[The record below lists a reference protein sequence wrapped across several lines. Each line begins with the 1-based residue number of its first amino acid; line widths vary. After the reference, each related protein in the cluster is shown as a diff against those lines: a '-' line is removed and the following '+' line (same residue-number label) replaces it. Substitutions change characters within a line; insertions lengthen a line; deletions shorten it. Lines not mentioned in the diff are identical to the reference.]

1 MLSGVLLFCQ
11 PVTPISIGYGLKR
24 AQDALNRSMTA
35 TLSEVGLSVPQ
46 YAILYTLDQTPGI
59 SSAELARRS
68 FVTPQTMN
76 ELVLDLEASGLVTRE
91 PHPDH
96 GRIRQ
101 ARLTPE
107 GRSKLS
113 LAGRRVATIEERMLS
128 SLTPAERRHLSVWLV
143 ACADNLARRE
153 LSPTRSRHTR

>member
-96 GRIRQ
+96 GKYGQQYRETCKGEGTTRIAVEPGVSDRRQ
-101 ARLTPE
+101 QRARQFDQV
-107 GRSKLS
+107 G
-113 LAGRRVATIEERMLS
+113 
-128 SLTPAERRHLSVWLV
+128 
-143 ACADNLARRE
+143 
-153 LSPTRSRHTR
+153 